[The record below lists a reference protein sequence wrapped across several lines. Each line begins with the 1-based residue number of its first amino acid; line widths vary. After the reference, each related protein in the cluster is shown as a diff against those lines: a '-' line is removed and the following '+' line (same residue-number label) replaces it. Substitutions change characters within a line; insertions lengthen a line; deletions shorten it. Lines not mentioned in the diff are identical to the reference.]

1 MTPIKVREEKIKQSI
16 KSLLEKITGV
26 SGDMTFNEGVLE
38 DVAGAVAQGIEAL
51 SSGGQNGQTGPPSE
65 VEISIQNDRGAEAGG
80 TSVSAT
86 STAEGVIEAGITV
99 NVGEFPEGPLA
110 MTRHR
115 YGCQGFLYNTKV
127 VLNNT

>member
-1 MTPIKVREEKIKQSI
+1 
-16 KSLLEKITGV
+16 
-26 SGDMTFNEGVLE
+26 MTFNEAVL
-38 DVAGAVAQGIEAL
+38 DNVAGAVAQGIETL
-51 SSGGQNGQTGPPSE
+51 SGQTKAAIPPPSE

-86 STAEGVIEAGITV
+86 STAEGVIEAAITV

-115 YGCQGFLYNTKV
+115 
-127 VLNNT
+127 